1 MSAHHLKIHHHPA
14 KRKSQR
20 PPLLF
25 VHGGYTNARCWEH
38 NFIPYFQQK
47 GYDCHA
53 LDLSGHGA
61 SGGHEHLH
69 DFGIKD
75 YARDVAHAVA
85 ELPARPVLI
94 GHSMGT
100 LVLRSYLSGAPDA
113 AAGVALLSPVPPTGT
128 GGSASRLALQQP
140 DFFAELP
147 NVLAGKP
154 TANTLKVMASVYFS
168 PDVRPE
174 DTLQFMPMIGNESD
188 QAVAEMVTLPF
199 AAATRTP
206 QLPAL
211 VMGGSHDALFPASML
226 FFTALPWR
234 ARTVTIDRAGHMLML
249 DPQWPQAAEALGS
262 WLDSLPPR
270 AA

>member
-1 MSAHHLKIHHHPA
+1 MSAHPLKIHHHPA
-14 KRKSQR
+14 KRPSQR

-61 SGGHEHLH
+61 SGGHERLH

-140 DFFAELP
+140 DFFAELEHGASIADGKP
-147 NVLAGKP
+147 FLAG
-154 TANTLKVMASVYFS
+154 LKRHRLAREASA
-168 PDVRPE
+168 
-174 DTLQFMPMIGNESD
+174 L
-188 QAVAEMVTLPF
+188 
-199 AAATRTP
+199 AALA
-206 QLPAL
+206 QGPAL
-211 VMGGSHDALFPASML
+211 SAAPSPAASEWRSMVAWASPL
-226 FFTALPWR
+226 
-234 ARTVTIDRAGHMLML
+234 
-249 DPQWPQAAEALGS
+249 
-262 WLDSLPPR
+262 R
-270 AA
+270 AAWPCSVLLLD